1 MYPNPVI
8 SGANVFALSHARVTW
23 FDKTIRIIEGSV
35 KGQNRRRSDKIIQNI
50 LTLTQYPG
58 ADKQKYKLK
67 NNQLQKKNQLE
78 QDKISFSQAVLI

>member
-1 MYPNPVI
+1 
-8 SGANVFALSHARVTW
+8 
-23 FDKTIRIIEGSV
+23 
-35 KGQNRRRSDKIIQNI
+35 